1 MGHHGGR
8 VPDHLKLVHAPR
20 GSEQLLAQAQAFVE
34 EWLLRALPTR
44 DAPPAQL
51 HGAMH
56 DAVFPGGRRARPL
69 LARLVAD
76 SYGHGDDELVGR
88 LAAAVELVHCASL
101 VQDDL
106 PQFDD
111 ATTRRSRP
119 ACHVVYG
126 QATAILVG
134 DALLTLA
141 FETLANA
148 PARRAPVAF
157 RLMGV
162 LTAATGSSNGVIGG
176 QALELEPHP
185 VELEIY
191 HRHKTA
197 ALFRAAAA
205 GAAICCS
212 ADSDV
217 SRFARIGE
225 LIGCALQLRDDIDD
239 VDANAVD
246 IGKPV
251 GRDALLG
258 RPNAALQGGIDASRS
273 KRTEIVA
280 AVRELLG
287 PPTPENEA
295 LHLLVEEVTRPAV
308 RVAP

>member
-1 MGHHGGR
+1 LS
-8 VPDHLKLVHAPR
+8 DYAKLNREAP
-20 GSEQLLAQAQAFVE
+20 SPIDELLAGAHAFVE
-34 EWLLRALPTR
+34 EWLLRSLPTR
-44 DAPPAQL
+44 DAPPARL

-56 DAVFPGGRRARPL
+56 DAVFPGGRRARPIL
-69 LARLVAD
+69 CRLVAD
-76 SYGHGDDELVGR
+76 RYGNGDEEMIGR
-88 LAAAVELVHCASL
+88 FAAAIELVHCASL

-106 PQFDD
+106 PCFDD
-111 ATTRRSRP
+111 AATRRGMP

-148 PARRAPVAF
+148 PSRRAPVAF
-157 RLMGV
+157 RLMGL
-162 LTAATGSSNGVIGG
+162 LTSATGSSHGVIGG

-205 GAAICCS
+205 GGAIICGVEG
-212 ADSDV
+212 DV
-217 SRFARIGE
+217 PRWARVGE

-239 VDANAVD
+239 VGAVATD
-246 IGKPV
+246 IGKPT
-251 GRDALLG
+251 GRDAALG
-258 RPNAALQGGIDASRS
+258 RPNAALQAGIVDCQA
-273 KRTEIVA
+273 KRTEIIA

-287 PPTPENEA
+287 PPTPESEA
-295 LHLLVEEVTRPAV
+295 LHCLVEEVTRPALG
-308 RVAP
+308 

>member
-1 MGHHGGR
+1 MSDSPQAKVAR
-8 VPDHLKLVHAPR
+8 ELSAP
-20 GSEQLLAQAQAFVE
+20 EQLLARAAAFVE
-34 EWLLRALPTR
+34 EWLLRALPTA
-44 DAPPAQL
+44 DAPPTRL

-69 LARLVAD
+69 LCRLVAD
-76 SYGHGDDELVGR
+76 RYGGGDDEMVGR
-88 LAAAVELVHCASL
+88 LAAAIELVHCASL

-106 PQFDD
+106 PCFDD
-111 ATTRRSRP
+111 AATRRGLP

-126 QATAILVG
+126 EATAILVG

-157 RLMGV
+157 RLMGL
-162 LTAATGSSNGVIGG
+162 LTSATGSSHGVIGG

-205 GAAICCS
+205 GGAICCGAE
-212 ADSDV
+212 ADV
-217 SRFARIGE
+217 PRWARIGE
-225 LIGCALQLRDDIDD
+225 LIGCALQLRDDMDD
-239 VDANAVD
+239 VGAAAAEL
-246 IGKPV
+246 GKPT
-251 GRDALLG
+251 GRDAALG
-258 RPNAALQGGIDASRS
+258 RPNAVLHAGLDGAQAR
-273 KRTEIVA
+273 RAEIIA

-287 PPTPENEA
+287 PPSAETDA
-295 LHLLVEEVTRPAV
+295 LHRLVEEVTRPAV
-308 RVAP
+308 R

>member
-1 MGHHGGR
+1 M
-8 VPDHLKLVHAPR
+8 PDHLQLVHGAR
-20 GSEQLLAQAQAFVE
+20 RSEQVLAQAQGFVE
-34 EWLLRALPTR
+34 EWLLRVLPTR
-44 DAPPAQL
+44 DAPPSRL

-76 SYGHGDDELVGR
+76 TYGKGDDEMVGR
-88 LAAAVELVHCASL
+88 LAAAVELVHCAPL

-111 ATTRRSRP
+111 AATRRGRP

-197 ALFRAAAA
+197 ALFRAACA
-205 GAAICCS
+205 GAAICCGG
-212 ADSDV
+212 DSDV
-217 SRFARIGE
+217 SRWARVGE

-239 VDANAVD
+239 VGASAADL
-246 IGKPV
+246 GKPV
-251 GRDALLG
+251 GRDAALG
-258 RPNAALQGGIDASRS
+258 RPNAALHAGVDSCQA
-273 KRTEIVA
+273 KRADVIV

-295 LHLLVEEVTRPAV
+295 LHHLVEEVTRPAT
-308 RVAP
+308 RRSA

>member
-1 MGHHGGR
+1 
-8 VPDHLKLVHAPR
+8 
-20 GSEQLLAQAQAFVE
+20 
-34 EWLLRALPTR
+34 
-44 DAPPAQL
+44 
-51 HGAMH
+51 
-56 DAVFPGGRRARPL
+56 
-69 LARLVAD
+69 
-76 SYGHGDDELVGR
+76 
-88 LAAAVELVHCASL
+88 
-101 VQDDL
+101 
-106 PQFDD
+106 
-111 ATTRRSRP
+111 
-119 ACHVVYG
+119 VVYG

-162 LTAATGSSNGVIGG
+162 LTAAAGSSNGVIGG

-197 ALFRAAAA
+197 ALFRAACA
-205 GAAICCS
+205 GAAICGGG
-212 ADSDV
+212 DSDV
-217 SRFARIGE
+217 SRWARVGE

-239 VDANAVD
+239 VGAVAAD

-251 GRDALLG
+251 GRDAALG
-258 RPNAALQGGIDASRS
+258 RPNAALHAGVDSCQA
-273 KRTEIVA
+273 KRADVIA

-295 LHLLVEEVTRPAV
+295 LHHLVEEVTRPATPRSV
-308 RVAP
+308 

>member
-1 MGHHGGR
+1 L
-8 VPDHLKLVHAPR
+8 PDHLKLVHATSA
-20 GSEQLLAQAQAFVE
+20 SEQLLAQAHVFVE
-34 EWLLRALPTR
+34 EWLLRVLPTR
-44 DAPPAQL
+44 DAPPARL

-76 SYGHGDDELVGR
+76 RYGHGEDELVGR

-111 ATTRRSRP
+111 AATRRGQP

-157 RLMGV
+157 RLVGV
-162 LTAATGSSNGVIGG
+162 LTAAAGSSQGVIGG

-205 GAAICCS
+205 GAAICS
-212 ADSDV
+212 GADSDV
-217 SRFARIGE
+217 SRWARVGE

-239 VDANAVD
+239 VGAAAVD
-246 IGKPV
+246 IGKPA

-258 RPNAALQGGIDASRS
+258 RPNAALQNGVETCQAKRAEIID
-273 KRTEIVA
+273 

-295 LHLLVEEVTRPAV
+295 LHHLVEEVTRPAA
-308 RVAP
+308 RRGH